1 MPRSTN
7 FLLTAAAR
15 TLKIKDI
22 FKMGEDAA
30 WEQFVAIRFADN
42 NGEATA
48 LHVAALIRTFSR
60 PARNGSA
67 VVPEALLG
75 YVRHDLRQP

>member
-22 FKMGEDAA
+22 FKMGEEKA

-42 NGEATA
+42 CAFRN
-48 LHVAALIRTFSR
+48 IR
-60 PARNGSA
+60 PAIPLTSGRSFQSIR
-67 VVPEALLG
+67 PLLG
-75 YVRHDLRQP
+75 RGC

>member
-22 FKMGEDAA
+22 FKMGEEKA
-30 WEQFVAIRFADN
+30 WEKFVSIRFADN
-42 NGEATA
+42 NGEA
-48 LHVAALIRTFSR
+48 VD
-60 PARNGSA
+60 
-67 VVPEALLG
+67 
-75 YVRHDLRQP
+75 RHAKLTPYWG